1 MAREHW
7 MYNIL
12 EEWYLNQPVQLSP
25 LIPNFF
31 LKISRRHCKL
41 TQVLW
46 ACLANPIKNNSINLL
61 NTFMF
66 ISIRNINLSQFFLEI
81 LQRYYILVIWSTIAI
96 PGHAHQN

>member
-12 EEWYLNQPVQLSP
+12 EEWYLNQLVQLSP

-31 LKISRRHCKL
+31 PKISRRHCKL

-66 ISIRNINLSQFFLEI
+66 ISISNSFL
-81 LQRYYILVIWSTIAI
+81 RYCKDTTLVIWTTFAI